1 MNQGLQRPQLVCRS
15 EVGMPGGHSDRLV
28 SHEFL
33 HCFQVYPSHHRTT
46 SEGVPDRVHNA
57 LVMPVFVQKKAPA
70 KAMVYRSPC
79 VAGHLLAGACDPIR
93 EAITSQANRRATEL
107 AGLCLI
113 AQKVTLHR
121 RLLFAKPCILFFDT
135 DMG

>member
-1 MNQGLQRPQLVCRS
+1 
-15 EVGMPGGHSDRLV
+15 
-28 SHEFL
+28 
-33 HCFQVYPSHHRTT
+33 
-46 SEGVPDRVHNA
+46 
-57 LVMPVFVQKKAPA
+57 
-70 KAMVYRSPC
+70 
-79 VAGHLLAGACDPIR
+79 LLAGACDPIR